1 MHYDFDRHIDRKSTN
16 DLKWHAAAVQSY
28 LGREVREDMIPM
40 WIADTE
46 FGCPPVI
53 IDALRSRV
61 EKEIYGYCAPGPDFY
76 KAICWW
82 MNQRFQWQVDPSWI
96 TVCPAVV
103 ASINTAVHALTKEG
117 DGVIVQQPVFDP
129 FMTIVERSG
138 RKVVNNRLLF
148 HDGKYEMD
156 YELLEQQ
163 AACPENKVL
172 VLCSPHNP
180 VGRVWTRE
188 ELTRLADIC
197 LKHDVTIIAD
207 EIHSDIVYS
216 GHTHTPLLSLDK
228 RYEDAFI
235 YLNAPGKTFN
245 ISGLKVSYAIIPNPE
260 LKAAF
265 DNAQK
270 DMSLDVRSTF
280 GLDALTAAY
289 TPEGEEWMHQ
299 ELAYLEANARF
310 AEDYVREHI
319 PGGQLVRPEGCF
331 LCWLDLSGTGLSD
344 PQLLKAVVLDEG
356 IICVPGTWFGTGG
369 EGHLRLNIGCPR
381 DILAEALQR
390 ISHAVASAQ

>member
-1 MHYDFDRHIDRKSTN
+1 
-16 DLKWHAAAVQSY
+16 
-28 LGREVREDMIPM
+28 
-40 WIADTE
+40 
-46 FGCPPVI
+46 
-53 IDALRSRV
+53 
-61 EKEIYGYCAPGPDFY
+61 
-76 KAICWW
+76 

-197 LKHDVTIIAD
+197 LKHDVTIVAD

-319 PGGQLVRPEGCF
+319 PGGQLIRPEGCF

-390 ISHAVASAQ
+390 ISHAVASAH